1 MTDSR
6 LAPSASPLITRL
18 SLLGVL
24 GLGLLFRL
32 PGLRWGLP
40 LKFAHIDE
48 SVVIHYSMRIVAG
61 ALNPEFYDYPGFFLY
76 LLAGLFRISATLHGV
91 FGGAGMAELAGLY
104 YAGSA
109 DFFTLTARVL
119 TVGFALLTIGLTFRM
134 GRRHGGAW
142 VGVGAASLLAVN
154 ALHVR
159 QSHYGTVD
167 VAAAF
172 FTLWAMDK
180 ILEFGASRRVRDGGE
195 AAFLVGLA
203 AATKYYPG
211 ILFTPLVLLPW
222 GARHERPVYA
232 SAVVVLLTAA
242 GFFCGSPFTFLAG
255 GEFAAR
261 FAHLAPKIVGVPA
274 LSAFFIPTLANL
286 WRNAGPVPVV
296 AGVLGMGVFL
306 SKKGVWRLMAVLW
319 LTLFG
324 FLGLWRGQS
333 PHYSLA
339 LYPPLFLFAFRAVDR
354 IPRRGP
360 AVMPWFTAILLAL
373 AVPSALR
380 EVRIARATD
389 TRLLAGQWVR
399 ENVPPGSKILRFA
412 HTPEF
417 NAGDPFS
424 VVVDFTNRRLANA
437 SGDWEKTRADLTPFD
452 GLLYSSFDP
461 ENDPV
466 LGVLNKNLRLIHRE
480 SGLPPRFPHHPQ
492 VTLFAGPGRVR

>member
-1 MTDSR
+1 MTASR
-6 LAPSASPLITRL
+6 LPISVSPWITRL
-18 SLLGVL
+18 SLLGAL
-24 GLGLLFRL
+24 GLGLLFRW

-48 SVVIHYSMRIVAG
+48 AVVIHYSMRIVAG
-61 ALNPEFYDYPGFFLY
+61 ALNPGFYDYPGFFLY
-76 LLAGLFRISATLHGV
+76 LLAGLFRILGTLHGV
-91 FGGAGMAELAGLY
+91 LGGAGMDELAGLY

-109 DFFTLTARVL
+109 DFFTLAARAL
-119 TVGFALLTIGLTFRM
+119 TVGFALLTIGLTFSM
-134 GRRHGGAW
+134 GRRRGGAW
-142 VGVGAASLLAVN
+142 VGFGAASLLAVN

-159 QSHYGTVD
+159 ESHYGTVD

-172 FTLWAMDK
+172 FTLWAMDR
-180 ILEFGASRRVRDGGE
+180 ILDFGLSRRVRDGGE

-211 ILFTPLVLLPW
+211 ILFAPLVLLPW
-222 GARHERPVYA
+222 WARHERPVYA
-232 SAVVVLLTAA
+232 SAVVSLLTAA
-242 GFFCGSPFTFLAG
+242 GFFCGSPFTLLAG

-261 FAHLAPKIVGVPA
+261 FAHLAPKIVGVPNS
-274 LSAFFIPTLANL
+274 SAVILPTLANL
-286 WRNAGPVPVV
+286 WRNAGPAALG
-296 AGVLGMGVFL
+296 AGVLGIGYAL
-306 SKKGVWRLMAVLW
+306 AEKGVWRLLSVLW
-319 LTLFG
+319 LTLFA
-324 FLGLWRGQS
+324 FLGLWRGQA

-339 LYPPLFLFAFRAVDR
+339 LYPPLFLFAFRAAER

-360 AVMPWFTAILLAL
+360 AVMPLFAAILLAL
-373 AVPSALR
+373 SVPSSLR

-389 TRLLAGQWVR
+389 TRLLAGKWVR

-424 VVVDFTNRRLANA
+424 VSVDFTNRRLANA
-437 SGDWEKTRADLTPFD
+437 STNWEKTRDDILSFD
-452 GLLYSSFDP
+452 GILYSSFDP

-466 LGVLNKNLRLIHRE
+466 LGVLNKNLVVVHRE
-480 SGLPPRFPHHPQ
+480 SGFPPRFPHHPQ